1 MNMLNGL
8 PSANGL
14 RWEERNGKEVITFS
28 PQLFS
33 DEVIETSDFR
43 FEIIS
48 GGLLLRVF
56 EEGTKNGRRIYKDY
70 LVSYF
75 RRDQSPIWR
84 NENNSFTYRRILD
97 VFDRCL
103 VAAYGDA
110 I

>member
-1 MNMLNGL
+1 MNMRNGL

-28 PQLFS
+28 PHLFS

-43 FEIIS
+43 FEIIA

-56 EEGTKNGRRIYKDY
+56 EEGTRRGRRMYKDY

-75 RRDQSPIWR
+75 RRDQKPIWY
-84 NENNSFTYRRILD
+84 NDNNSFTYRRILD

-103 VAAYGDA
+103 NAAYGDA